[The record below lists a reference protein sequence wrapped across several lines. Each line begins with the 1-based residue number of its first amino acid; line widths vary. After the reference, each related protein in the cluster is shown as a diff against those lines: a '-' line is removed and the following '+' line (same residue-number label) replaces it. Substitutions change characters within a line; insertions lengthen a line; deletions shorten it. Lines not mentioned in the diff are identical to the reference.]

1 MTSDGVD
8 ISSLLIMSSPPRP
21 IGGGIRIG
29 PLQADDYIISVGT
42 ESGPRQGQVSIRDGE
57 PTELDL
63 R

>member
-8 ISSLLIMSSPPRP
+8 ITSLLTMASPPRP
-21 IGGGIRIG
+21 IGGGVRIG

-42 ESGPRQGQVSIRDGE
+42 ENGPRQGQVRIREGE

-63 R
+63 N